1 MRVVWYVGVY
11 TVQILKYKL
20 VIEIVCV
27 IKSEGCF
34 VYRTKQYRETGR
46 TLDDTRVKIK
56 AGRIKIR
63 WLRKKVH
70 VHRTLSV
77 DNFEQRRGQNPYPA
91 EQPRWGL
98 LRWYSTSSTVQTAPF
113 TFSTRMKH
121 LWSDRLCR
129 TAF

>member
-34 VYRTKQYRETGR
+34 VYRTKQYIETGR

-63 WLRKKVH
+63 W
-70 VHRTLSV
+70 
-77 DNFEQRRGQNPYPA
+77 
-91 EQPRWGL
+91 
-98 LRWYSTSSTVQTAPF
+98 
-113 TFSTRMKH
+113 
-121 LWSDRLCR
+121 
-129 TAF
+129 